1 MGVHVRGGHS
11 LALAMFVLL
20 SAITVTAAP
29 TPIAGRSLTPHTPIL
44 IDSDANFTAANGVTS
59 GDGSAGNPY
68 AIEGWD
74 INAANGDGVFLRST
88 TAHVILRNLFVH
100 DGGPTYVGIL
110 ILQASNVTV
119 DHVNATSSAQGIY
132 VVVGTDIWVHASN
145 GSSAQGGGIGV
156 TTSTRVVIDD
166 NDVWSSEYGIWVNG
180 STSATIENNRL
191 HRNGRGVSVTL
202 SPGILISGNVIAD
215 EAVSYPSPTM
225 GVGVADSDGAQIVSN
240 TISGA
245 AELGISVGRSTSIR
259 IESNRV
265 TGNAVGAQL
274 TASAGTIFHNRFY
287 FNGVQS
293 SDDNASLWDAG
304 YPTGGNYWSDY
315 AGVDHCRGPAQD
327 DCSAGDGIGDTPYLV
342 GVVIRDRYPLI
353 PFDLPP
359 LVSIRSS
366 RHSALPG
373 GSITF
378 SAAVRDSYGTVVS
391 YVWNFGDGKTGTGA
405 IVDHAFAA
413 TGTYSVQVLVTDNRS
428 ITATASTSVTVWP
441 AVSFVL
447 VDHSSGFRIPVP
459 SDWQVQKDVT
469 VSGQSIPLI
478 TSGTTVDGFRT
489 NVLVAY
495 TSDSGARE
503 DPSYLAALMNGTI
516 TELQREGRPAFL
528 ADGPTYLSVSGHL
541 AVAFG
546 VGYSN
551 ANYEQRAV
559 IVVSAA
565 HGREWV
571 IVLSVAISAFEQANA
586 TFDSMV
592 AGFQITAWPP
602 VLVFGL
608 VAGVVAAVAA
618 VVVVLVVRYRRK
630 RPSPAPVGMPTIAP
644 PSMAVRFCA
653 SCGAP
658 VPPANAYATFCSSCG
673 KPLQRQ

>member
-145 GSSAQGGGIGV
+145 GSSAQGGGIAV

-166 NDVWSSEYGIWVNG
+166 NDAWSSEYGIWVNG

-225 GVGVADSDGAQIVSN
+225 GVGVADSDGAQLVSN

-265 TGNAVGAQL
+265 AGDTGGAPP
-274 TASAGTIFHNRFY
+274 TPSAGAVFPNRF
-287 FNGVQS
+287 FFHWVPS
-293 SDDNASLWDAG
+293 SDGKPSPSG
-304 YPTGGNYWSDY
+304 CGRPTGGDDLWGY
-315 AGVDHCRGPAQD
+315 AGVGP
-327 DCSAGDGIGDTPYLV
+327 CP
-342 GVVIRDRYPLI
+342 
-353 PFDLPP
+353 
-359 LVSIRSS
+359 
-366 RHSALPG
+366 
-373 GSITF
+373 
-378 SAAVRDSYGTVVS
+378 
-391 YVWNFGDGKTGTGA
+391 
-405 IVDHAFAA
+405 
-413 TGTYSVQVLVTDNRS
+413 
-428 ITATASTSVTVWP
+428 
-441 AVSFVL
+441 
-447 VDHSSGFRIPVP
+447 
-459 SDWQVQKDVT
+459 
-469 VSGQSIPLI
+469 
-478 TSGTTVDGFRT
+478 
-489 NVLVAY
+489 
-495 TSDSGARE
+495 
-503 DPSYLAALMNGTI
+503 
-516 TELQREGRPAFL
+516 
-528 ADGPTYLSVSGHL
+528 
-541 AVAFG
+541 
-546 VGYSN
+546 
-551 ANYEQRAV
+551 
-559 IVVSAA
+559 
-565 HGREWV
+565 
-571 IVLSVAISAFEQANA
+571 
-586 TFDSMV
+586 
-592 AGFQITAWPP
+592 
-602 VLVFGL
+602 
-608 VAGVVAAVAA
+608 
-618 VVVVLVVRYRRK
+618 
-630 RPSPAPVGMPTIAP
+630 
-644 PSMAVRFCA
+644 
-653 SCGAP
+653 GAP
-658 VPPANAYATFCSSCG
+658 
-673 KPLQRQ
+673 

>member
-1 MGVHVRGGHS
+1 MGVRISGGHC
-11 LALAMFVLL
+11 LALALFLLL
-20 SAITVTAAP
+20 SSVPIGAAP
-29 TPIAGRSLTPHTPIL
+29 SPIAVRSFTPHAPIF
-44 IDSDANFTAANGVTS
+44 IDSDANFTAASGVTS
-59 GDGSAGNPY
+59 GNGSAGNPY
-68 AIEGWD
+68 VIEGWE
-74 INAANGDGVFLRST
+74 INAANGDGVSLRST

-110 ILQASNVTV
+110 ILYASNVTV

-132 VVVGTDIWVHASN
+132 VVVGTDIWIHASN

-191 HRNGRGVSVTL
+191 HRNGRGVFVTL

-225 GVGVADSDGAQIVSN
+225 GVGVADG
-240 TISGA
+240 
-245 AELGISVGRSTSIR
+245 
-259 IESNRV
+259 
-265 TGNAVGAQL
+265 
-274 TASAGTIFHNRFY
+274 
-287 FNGVQS
+287 
-293 SDDNASLWDAG
+293 
-304 YPTGGNYWSDY
+304 
-315 AGVDHCRGPAQD
+315 RGPAQD
-327 DCSAGDGIGDTPYLV
+327 DCSAGDGFGDTPYLV

-391 YVWNFGDGKTGTGA
+391 YVWHFGDGKTGTGA

-592 AGFQITAWPP
+592 AGFQVTAWPP
-602 VLVFGL
+602 VLVFGM

-630 RPSPAPVGMPTIAP
+630 HPRLTPTVSPSMAP
-644 PSMAVRFCA
+644 PSIAVRFCGN
-653 SCGAP
+653 CGVE
-658 VPPANAYATFCSSCG
+658 VPPVNAYASFCSNCG
-673 KPLQRQ
+673 KPFQR